1 MHAYLNKCAEE
12 LLCFYSIVAG
22 FPLIAT
28 SIAGDD
34 EATELGARKLLLPR
48 RGCKRLFR
56 RWFILRVLQSKCC
69 NCAMQ
74 KHYNYMMRQN

>member
-1 MHAYLNKCAEE
+1 MHAYLSKCAEE

-34 EATELGARKLLLPR
+34 EATDLGAKKAAVTAQR
-48 RGCKRLFR
+48 
-56 RWFILRVLQSKCC
+56 
-69 NCAMQ
+69 MQ
-74 KHYNYMMRQN
+74 EAFQALVHTKSVAIKMP